1 VALLSGAAGHHY
13 GNNPIWHMNGRPGD
27 NSNTWKQHL
36 DDEARAD
43 LPHVRALFESREWT
57 ALVPDQDHAVVTAG
71 FGSGQDYVGA
81 ARTADGATV
90 IAYVPSQREITV
102 DLRRIAGG
110 EAKAWWYNPREGSA
124 QSIGTFPTTGSQA
137 FTPGATGDWVLV
149 LDNASL
155 NLPPPGGSAGVRS
168 PPTQGR

>member
-1 VALLSGAAGHHY
+1 
-13 GNNPIWHMNGRPGD
+13 MNGRRGD

-36 DDEARAD
+36 NDEARAD

-57 ALVPDQDHAVVTAG
+57 ALVPDQDHSVVTAG

-90 IAYVPSQREITV
+90 IAFVPSQKEITV

-110 EAKAWWYNPREGSA
+110 EAKAWWFNPRDGSA
-124 QSIGTFPTTGSQA
+124 ERIGTFPTTAPHA
-137 FTPGATGDWVLV
+137 FTPAAGGDWVLV

-155 NLPPPGGSAGVRS
+155 DLPAPGVSVGVRLRQ
-168 PPTQGR
+168 TDGR